1 MFCGELSFL
10 HMCALY
16 KWNFT
21 CDVHIG
27 LRPAPVYVLQSVL
40 SQECNVM
47 SMYSSIYIA
56 MPVYLEH
63 IDCLLLKLISKSNV
77 SLIRTNSKL
86 IVLDCDCVHDTVCIV
101 FFFSFAFFFSLP
113 LW

>member
-1 MFCGELSFL
+1 MFGFNRWDSVALLQMFCGELSFL

-27 LRPAPVYVLQSVL
+27 LRPAPVYFLQSVL

-47 SMYSSIYIA
+47 SMYSSIYSDA
-56 MPVYLEH
+56 GLSRAHRLFAVKAHFEEQ
-63 IDCLLLKLISKSNV
+63 CLAN
-77 SLIRTNSKL
+77 T
-86 IVLDCDCVHDTVCIV
+86 H
-101 FFFSFAFFFSLP
+101 
-113 LW
+113 